1 MRKLRAELGLRGR
14 FERNG
19 KSFTSY
25 IEDVISLCRLQPTSI
40 SFIPSS
46 VSFLHALPF
55 QPRTVAVPEARAAPL
70 TKFLG
75 PHLPPPNDIAVFV
88 DGFATTALVDTVFLN
103 IIQNLWWLFQ
113 VSKGNK
119 TKQTSAQ
126 PIRKR
131 VISAACHD
139 EASLQQETATEASR
153 FFVTGTH
160 PDKVACSMGN
170 RKAHP
175 TDGSARRPLAEKGVG
190 KRRNAIC
197 CVEFSTLRT
206 ASRATWE
213 TQEALAR
220 QLRSNFTLTAT
231 PNQELQG
238 GSRISVFRRDF
249 YSILGVP
256 RSANLNQIKKA
267 YRKLAKELHPDKN
280 KEDPH
285 AQEKFQ
291 DLGAA
296 YEVLSDEE
304 KRKTYDRHGEEGL
317 KHDAFG
323 GSDPFARNEQREI
336 PRGADVV
343 MDLWVTLEELYQG
356 NFVEVV
362 RNKPVAKPAKGT
374 RRCNCRQEMVT
385 RQLGPGRFQMMQ
397 QTVCDECPNVK

>member
-1 MRKLRAELGLRGR
+1 MASPVLWLLCSCVLLLLIAQGLAG
-14 FERNG
+14 
-19 KSFTSY
+19 
-25 IEDVISLCRLQPTSI
+25 
-40 SFIPSS
+40 
-46 VSFLHALPF
+46 
-55 QPRTVAVPEARAAPL
+55 
-70 TKFLG
+70 
-75 PHLPPPNDIAVFV
+75 
-88 DGFATTALVDTVFLN
+88 
-103 IIQNLWWLFQ
+103 
-113 VSKGNK
+113 
-119 TKQTSAQ
+119 
-126 PIRKR
+126 
-131 VISAACHD
+131 
-139 EASLQQETATEASR
+139 
-153 FFVTGTH
+153 
-160 PDKVACSMGN
+160 
-170 RKAHP
+170 
-175 TDGSARRPLAEKGVG
+175 
-190 KRRNAIC
+190 
-197 CVEFSTLRT
+197 
-206 ASRATWE
+206 
-213 TQEALAR
+213 
-220 QLRSNFTLTAT
+220 
-231 PNQELQG
+231 
-238 GSRISVFRRDF
+238 RDF

-323 GSDPFARNEQREI
+323 GSDPFASFFGDFGFFGDGHRNEQREI

-397 QTVCDECPNVK
+397 QTVCDECPNVKLVNEEKLLEVEIEAGMKDGQEQVFVAEGEPHIDGEPGDLKLKIRTMPHHVFERRGDDLYTNITISLTDALVGFETEITHLDGHKVPITREKITWPGARLRKKNEGMPNYENNNQKGTLYVTFDVDFPKGDLSTEDKEAIRKILKEESKTKIYNGLRGY